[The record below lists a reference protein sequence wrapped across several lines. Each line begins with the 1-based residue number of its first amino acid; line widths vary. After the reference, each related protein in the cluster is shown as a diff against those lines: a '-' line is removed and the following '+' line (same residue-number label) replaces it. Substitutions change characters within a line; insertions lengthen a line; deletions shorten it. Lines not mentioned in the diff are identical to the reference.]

1 MQREDAMSDKM
12 KTKANVRTSD
22 GIAIIDIEGDLT
34 PDAREA
40 VEAAHRE
47 VVDAGIDR
55 LVITFR
61 PDAYINSG
69 GIAIIIN
76 IAIAGTKAGQRIRL
90 VQPSEHFQK
99 IFTMVGLRQYVDI
112 YTKEDDALSGF

>member
-1 MQREDAMSDKM
+1 MPEKN
-12 KTKANVRTSD
+12 KIKANVRASD
-22 GIAIIDIEGDLT
+22 GIAIIDIDGDLT
-34 PDAREA
+34 PDARET
-40 VEAAHRE
+40 VEIAHRE
-47 VVDAGIDR
+47 VLDAGTER
-55 LVITFR
+55 VVITFR

-112 YTKEDDALSGF
+112 FGNEDDALAGF